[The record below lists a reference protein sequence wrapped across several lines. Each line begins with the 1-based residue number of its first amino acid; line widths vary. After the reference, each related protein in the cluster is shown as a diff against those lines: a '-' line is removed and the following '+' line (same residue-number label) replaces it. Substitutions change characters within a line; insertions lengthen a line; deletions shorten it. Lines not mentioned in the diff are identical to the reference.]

1 MHLRP
6 LICTADWKRRWPQ
19 HDEVSATLPVAPE
32 PAVVVQT
39 VATKSLTQ
47 TASREWV
54 LDFADE
60 LLFDR
65 IDRLSYSVVSEAAV
79 PHFAKPPRGR
89 VVTVVADAPLT
100 GTVTVTAEQAV

>member
-1 MHLRP
+1 M
-6 LICTADWKRRWPQ
+6 
-19 HDEVSATLPVAPE
+19 APE

-54 LDFADE
+54 FDFADE

-100 GTVTVTAEQAV
+100 VVIEVSRHGSR

>member
-1 MHLRP
+1 M
-6 LICTADWKRRWPQ
+6 ASQ
-19 HDEVSATLPVAPE
+19 
-32 PAVVVQT
+32 PAKIMQT

-54 LDFADE
+54 FNFTDA

-65 IDRLSYSVVSEAAV
+65 IDRLSYSVVSESIV
-79 PHFAKPPRGR
+79 GHVAKPPRGR

-100 GTVTVTAEQAV
+100 GTITVTAEQAV